1 LISPRFSANPRA
13 FHRVLGD
20 TDLVTSLSLSRGW
33 ALRIAVVL
41 VTLGFALPAH
51 AQNNQQAAQLQVRI
65 QQLEEQIRILT
76 GQVEGLQFQLTQ
88 MQVLLE
94 KMQQDNEFRFQ
105 ELEGG
110 EPGNP
115 QAATETV
122 GEMPA
127 AELPQDQTAAAVPA
141 DPALTPVPGLNAPE
155 AGDPLGTP
163 MDALPGDVGES
174 QDPLVGTSETGPGT
188 LGPLT
193 LDSATPSSNPD
204 AQAQYNAGYDAVVR
218 GDYAFAE
225 EQFRQFVALYPDDPQ
240 AADATNWLGEALL
253 QRGAYDEAADVAL
266 TGFQNYPNSPR
277 APDLLL
283 KVAIALA
290 AVGEREAACR
300 TFVEI
305 TSRYQG
311 LSQAFVDRLRQEEAK
326 AECPPAG

>member
-1 LISPRFSANPRA
+1 
-13 FHRVLGD
+13 
-20 TDLVTSLSLSRGW
+20 VTALSLKRSW
-33 ALRIAVVL
+33 PLRLAATVFATVM
-41 VTLGFALPAH
+41 FALPAA
-51 AQNNQQAAQLQVRI
+51 AQNNQQAAALALQI
-65 QQLEEQIRILT
+65 QQLQEQIRVLT

-88 MQVLLE
+88 MQTLIE
-94 KMQQDNEFRFQ
+94 TMRQDNEFRFQ

-122 GEMPA
+122 GETPT
-127 AELPQDQTAAAVPA
+127 AELPQEQTAAAVPA
-141 DPALTPVPGLNAPE
+141 DPALTPVPGLNTPE

-163 MDALPGDVGES
+163 MDALPTDVGES
-174 QDPLVGTSETGPGT
+174 QDPLVGTGETGPGT

-193 LDSATPSSNPD
+193 LDSAATEPNAD

-266 TGFQNYPNSPR
+266 TGFQNYPDSPR

-283 KVAIALA
+283 KVGIALA
-290 AVGEREAACR
+290 AVGERDAACR

-311 LSQAFVDRLRQEEAK
+311 LGQAFVDRLHQEEAK